1 MRKYI
6 ALFLALVC
14 VLGLVGCGNKGE
26 SYTIE
31 IIIPAGST
39 ETFVYS
45 DEEISPKGN
54 TLNISAGAGISTT
67 EVILKTVKV
76 KEKTAYEPA
85 TLTQKEPVK
94 MNVEKGG
101 WFKIGVGIQ
110 NSSDKNITV
119 EVKVED
125 ADIRIE

>member
-6 ALFLALVC
+6 ALLLALVC
-14 VLGLVGCGNKGE
+14 VLGLVGCGNKEE
-26 SYTIE
+26 SHTIE

-39 ETFVYS
+39 EAFVYS
-45 DEEISPKGN
+45 DEEISPQKD
-54 TLNISAGAGISTT
+54 TLTISAGAGISTT
-67 EVILKTVKV
+67 EVILKTVEV

-85 TLTQKEPVK
+85 TLTQKDSVK

-110 NSSDKNITV
+110 NPSDKNITV
-119 EVKVED
+119 AVKVENV
-125 ADIRIE
+125 DIRIE